1 MRFEWRNLE
10 QMQSRIRSQE
20 ASLAGNRAI
29 KGLEKQCGTLGGRLR
44 EDWGLIEGEG
54 KTLRNEM
61 S

>member
-1 MRFEWRNLE
+1 
-10 QMQSRIRSQE
+10 MQSRIRSQE

-29 KGLEKQCGTLGGRLR
+29 KGLEKQCRTLGGRLR